1 MAEPQPSSV
10 HEGMDREEPAPLPAS
25 AEDRKAAAAMDSL
38 GRHGGGDEDEDE
50 SAAKPSKLIDQEALG
65 KAISRLELADK
76 AGTVATG
83 THKTKEK
90 EEVEKRAKIKVDQAD
105 VALLVEELDLS
116 KGKATELLR
125 ANEGDAVK
133 AMRGFVRAAA

>member
-10 HEGMDREEPAPLPAS
+10 HEGMDREDPAPLPTS
-25 AEDRKAAAAMDSL
+25 AEDRKAAAAMSSL
-38 GRHGGGDEDEDE
+38 ERRGGEDEDA
-50 SAAKPSKLIDQEALG
+50 AAKPNKEIDQEALG

-76 AGTVATG
+76 AGTVAAVEK
-83 THKTKEK
+83 KTKEK
-90 EEVEKRAKIKVDQAD
+90 EEVEKRAKIKVDQED

-116 KGKATELLR
+116 KGKATELLK

-133 AMRGFVRAAA
+133 AMRGFVKAAA

>member
-10 HEGMDREEPAPLPAS
+10 HEGMDREEPAPFPTS
-25 AEDRKAAAAMDSL
+25 AEDRKAAAAMSSL
-38 GRHGGGDEDEDE
+38 ERRGGDEDEA
-50 SAAKPSKLIDQEALG
+50 AAKPSKLIDQEALG

-76 AGTVATG
+76 AGTVAAG
-83 THKTKEK
+83 AKKTKEK

-133 AMRGFVRAAA
+133 AMRGFVKAAA